1 MHKNCA
7 IPVLMDSWLLDHVI
21 YKTGF
26 NYKINLKKS
35 MIVLIT
41 GVLYVKT
48 PTHDNHRPL
57 SLFFL
62 WYDCYTIDIISR
74 HCYHIIQLH
83 CTSQLTVQSHCSC
96 NFLQRHSIV
105 ITNKQPFSLFQE
117 CLANNTILRQYG
129 YSDQQVVSY
138 SLVSNDN
145 SKL

>member
-1 MHKNCA
+1 MSKLPLT
-7 IPVLMDSWLLDHVI
+7 II
-21 YKTGF
+21 TGHYHCF
-26 NYKINLKKS
+26 FCD
-35 MIVLIT
+35 MIV
-41 GVLYVKT
+41 
-48 PTHDNHRPL
+48 
-57 SLFFL
+57 
-62 WYDCYTIDIISR
+62 IISH

-83 CTSQLTVQSHCSC
+83 CTSQLTVQSHCGC